1 MHMCTVCAHVCV
13 CVCVDGCVGACVL
26 LRQWLRHA
34 AWHLLSV
41 SIKAAIHVLLDQ
53 WYQALCRAQFQVF
66 TIEKCEFTEV
76 VREKE
81 Q

>member
-1 MHMCTVCAHVCV
+1 MSV

-26 LRQWLRHA
+26 LGQWLRHA

-41 SIKAAIHVLLDQ
+41 EAAIHVLLDQ

-66 TIEKCEFTEV
+66 TVEKCECTEV